1 MAVGYLSIVIPIR
14 RRRRGIG
21 GKGKPAEQL
30 ISLRLRRI
38 EMTKGSRQ
46 RQSINYQLSTTV
58 QAKNES
64 LFQLAVIVSALGFFV
79 DVYDLLL
86 FGIIRKPSL
95 TELGLNPAEVLSE
108 GEFII
113 SIQMTGLLLGGIL
126 WGILGDKKGRLSVLF
141 GSILLYSLA
150 NIFNGMV
157 HNTTQYAIL
166 RFIAG
171 VGLAGELGAGI
182 TLVSELLPK
191 EKRGVASAMVAAF
204 GILGAVTAF
213 FMKEFFSWRTC
224 YYIGGALGLVL
235 LLLRI
240 SVQESTMYT
249 TIKTTEVQR
258 GNFLL
263 FFTNKKRFFRYI
275 RCILIGLPAWYIIG
289 VLVTFSDQFGTAFGI
304 PGIDPG
310 KAIMYLYMAIAFGDL
325 SVGLLS
331 QYLKSRK
338 KALFIFYGITIFF
351 STLFFLQHGGNATRF
366 YLICAG
372 LGYGTGFTVVY
383 ITMSAEQFGTN
394 LRATAAISIPN
405 MVRGALPLIILLFKY
420 TRNLFG
426 SYVTGGWVTG
436 VVLMAIAL
444 SAAWFTEETFG
455 KDLNFVET

>member
-1 MAVGYLSIVIPIR
+1 M
-14 RRRRGIG
+14 
-21 GKGKPAEQL
+21 Q
-30 ISLRLRRI
+30 
-38 EMTKGSRQ
+38 Q
-46 RQSINYQLSTTV
+46 
-58 QAKNES
+58 KNTS

-86 FGIIRKPSL
+86 FGIVRKPSL
-95 TELGLNPAEVLSE
+95 TDLGLSPAEVLSQ

-113 SIQMTGLLLGGIL
+113 SVQMLGLLVGGIL
-126 WGILGDKKGRLSVLF
+126 WGVIGDKKGRLSVLF
-141 GSILLYSLA
+141 GSILLYSIA
-150 NIFNGMV
+150 NILNGMV
-157 HNTTQYAIL
+157 VNTTQYAVL

-191 EKRGVASAMVAAF
+191 EKRGIAAAMVASF

-213 FMKEFFSWRTC
+213 FMKEFFFWRTC

-235 LLLRI
+235 LVLRV
-240 SVQESTMYT
+240 SVSESNLYT
-249 TIKTTEVQR
+249 QLKTTAVQR
-258 GNFLL
+258 GNFFM
-263 FFTNKKRFFRYI
+263 FFTNKERFVRYL

-289 VLVTFSDQFGTAFGI
+289 VLVTFSDQFGVEFGI
-304 PGIDPG
+304 NGIDPG
-310 KAIMYLYMAIAFGDL
+310 KAIMVQYMAIAFGDL

-331 QYLKSRK
+331 QRLKSRK
-338 KALFIFYGITIFF
+338 KALFIFYAITIIFT
-351 STLFFLQHGGNATRF
+351 TLFFLQQGGSATTF

-420 TRNLFG
+420 TRDLFD

-436 VVLMAIAL
+436 VILMSIAVI
-444 SAAWFTEETFG
+444 AAWNMEETFG
-455 KDLNFVET
+455 KDLNFVEE